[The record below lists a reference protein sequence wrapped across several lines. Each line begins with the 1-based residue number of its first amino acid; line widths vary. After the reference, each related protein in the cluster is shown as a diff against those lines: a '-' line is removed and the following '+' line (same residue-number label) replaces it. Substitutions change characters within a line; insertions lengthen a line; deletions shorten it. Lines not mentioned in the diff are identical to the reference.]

1 MKYFDIEGKE
11 YKLVIGNGE
20 DDIYRR
26 SFNALTEKTFGFN
39 FEKWYQDG
47 YWKNQYIP
55 YSLMDGDKVVSNV
68 SVNIMNFEVYGKTK
82 RYIQLGTVM
91 TDIDYRNKGLARVI
105 MEKII
110 KEWKDKCDL
119 IYLFANDTVFD
130 FYPKFGFDR
139 LSQYQC
145 EKLVN
150 IENGHGYAKK
160 LNMSDKG
167 DMSLVFEKANSSAS
181 FAKVSMLGNAELTMF
196 YCTLFMNE
204 NVYYIQDYDA
214 VVIADFAEDTIGL
227 LDVFCKEEVSLDKI
241 LNYLVYENIKKAK
254 LYFTPKETSSY
265 TLNQL
270 GEEDVL
276 FVLGRDKM
284 LLADKQFMF
293 PVLSHT

>member
-1 MKYFDIEGKE
+1 MEYFNISGKE
-11 YKLVIGNGE
+11 YKLVIGNG
-20 DDIYRR
+20 DDDRYRS
-26 SFNALTEKTFGFN
+26 SFNALTEKTFGFD

-47 YWKNQYIP
+47 YWKNQYMP
-55 YSLMDGDKVVSNV
+55 YSLMDGDVVVSNV
-68 SVNIMNFEVYGKTK
+68 SVNIMDFEVFGETK

-91 TDIDYRNKGLARVI
+91 TDIAYRNKGLAQVI

-119 IYLFANDTVFD
+119 IYLFANDTALD

-145 EKLVN
+145 EKLVS
-150 IENGHGYAKK
+150 IENGYGYAKK
-160 LNMSDKG
+160 LNMSDEG
-167 DMSLVFEKANSSAS
+167 DRSLVFEKANSSSS

-204 NVYYIQDYDA
+204 SVYYIQEYDA
-214 VVIADFAEDTIGL
+214 VVIADSSEDTIEL

-241 LNYLVYENIKKAK
+241 LNYLVNENIKNAK
-254 LYFTPKETSSY
+254 LCFTPKETSSY
-265 TLNQL
+265 TITQL
-270 GEEDVL
+270 GEEDIL
-276 FVLGRDKM
+276 FVLGRDKN

>member
-150 IENGHGYAKK
+150 IENGHVYAKK

-214 VVIADFAEDTIGL
+214 VVIADFAEGTIGL

-241 LNYLVYENIKKAK
+241 LNYMVNENIKKVK

-265 TLNQL
+265 TLTQL

-284 LLADKQFMF
+284 LFADKQFMF

>member
-1 MKYFDIEGKE
+1 MEYFNIDSKE

-20 DDIYRR
+20 NDRYRR

-55 YSLMDGDKVVSNV
+55 YSFMDGDLVVSNV
-68 SVNIMNFEVYGKTK
+68 SVNIMDFEVFGKTK

-105 MEKII
+105 IEKII

-145 EKLVN
+145 RKLAN
-150 IENGHGYAKK
+150 IENGHGHAKK
-160 LNMSDKG
+160 LNMSDEG
-167 DMSLVFEKANSSAS
+167 DKSLVFEIANSSAS

-204 NVYYIQDYDA
+204 NVYYIQEYDA
-214 VVIADFAEDTIGL
+214 VVIADFSEDTIEL

-241 LNYLVYENIKKAK
+241 LNHMINENIRKAK

-265 TLNQL
+265 TFTQL
-270 GEEDVL
+270 GEEDAL
-276 FVLGRDKM
+276 FVLGRDKR